1 MKTFKDWKKEETI
14 AEYLQIGDIVDNE
27 MYEHFLNILPPI
39 TSRNDMLQVGG
50 MIDVEKD
57 ENGVDKPTY
66 ITFTKDTE
74 SNGWVYRGECFV
86 NGTINKNPNLKY
98 SKEYMSSLNKEKRI
112 FEHYKNRLINE
123 RVIKDNNIRF
133 PVIEYLCQYPQIAPI
148 EMAKSLV
155 SSGYEIT
162 FDDSSISKAENDK
175 KRFAVY
181 GKTDKK
187 EVFKGKE
194 KKFRDSEKARFDVLL
209 HTSIEQ
215 MKEAFGEDST
225 SVLLQLGFT
234 HDEMTKYYDYSK
246 TDPKREYELLS
257 NVIKKVYSDVETSCH
272 AISILVTNFEFN
284 ENDFKQFGYEE
295 EYAEYVEVDKSY
307 WENEIESENRQ
318 YNAIVQNESAFIEEQ
333 EEDIE
338 YEY

>member
-98 SKEYMSSLNKEKRI
+98 SKEYMSSPNKEKRI

-123 RVIKDNNIRF
+123 RVIKDNNIRYI
-133 PVIEYLCQYPQIAPI
+133 VIEYLCAFPKIDPV
-148 EMAKSLV
+148 EMAKSLI

-162 FDDSSISKAENDK
+162 FDDTSISKAENDK
-175 KRFAVY
+175 KRLAVY
-181 GKTDKK
+181 GKTDKNEVYK
-187 EVFKGKE
+187 EQDESDLTGK
-194 KKFRDSEKARFDVLL
+194 
-209 HTSIEQ
+209 
-215 MKEAFGEDST
+215 
-225 SVLLQLGFT
+225 
-234 HDEMTKYYDYSK
+234 
-246 TDPKREYELLS
+246 
-257 NVIKKVYSDVETSCH
+257 
-272 AISILVTNFEFN
+272 
-284 ENDFKQFGYEE
+284 
-295 EYAEYVEVDKSY
+295 
-307 WENEIESENRQ
+307 
-318 YNAIVQNESAFIEEQ
+318 EEQ

>member
-27 MYEHFLNILPPI
+27 MYEYFLNILPPI

-123 RVIKDNNIRF
+123 RVIKDNNIRYI
-133 PVIEYLCQYPQIAPI
+133 VIEYLCAFPKIDPV
-148 EMAKSLV
+148 EMAKSLI

-162 FDDSSISKAENDK
+162 FDDTSISKAENDK
-175 KRFAVY
+175 KRLAVY
-181 GKTDKK
+181 GKTDKNEVYK
-187 EVFKGKE
+187 EQDESDLTGK
-194 KKFRDSEKARFDVLL
+194 
-209 HTSIEQ
+209 
-215 MKEAFGEDST
+215 
-225 SVLLQLGFT
+225 
-234 HDEMTKYYDYSK
+234 
-246 TDPKREYELLS
+246 
-257 NVIKKVYSDVETSCH
+257 
-272 AISILVTNFEFN
+272 
-284 ENDFKQFGYEE
+284 
-295 EYAEYVEVDKSY
+295 
-307 WENEIESENRQ
+307 
-318 YNAIVQNESAFIEEQ
+318 EEQ

>member
-112 FEHYKNRLINE
+112 FEIGRAH
-123 RVIKDNNIRF
+123 V
-133 PVIEYLCQYPQIAPI
+133 
-148 EMAKSLV
+148 
-155 SSGYEIT
+155 
-162 FDDSSISKAENDK
+162 
-175 KRFAVY
+175 
-181 GKTDKK
+181 
-187 EVFKGKE
+187 
-194 KKFRDSEKARFDVLL
+194 
-209 HTSIEQ
+209 
-215 MKEAFGEDST
+215 
-225 SVLLQLGFT
+225 
-234 HDEMTKYYDYSK
+234 
-246 TDPKREYELLS
+246 
-257 NVIKKVYSDVETSCH
+257 
-272 AISILVTNFEFN
+272 
-284 ENDFKQFGYEE
+284 
-295 EYAEYVEVDKSY
+295 
-307 WENEIESENRQ
+307 
-318 YNAIVQNESAFIEEQ
+318 
-333 EEDIE
+333 
-338 YEY
+338 

>member
-123 RVIKDNNIRF
+123 RVIKDNNIRYI
-133 PVIEYLCQYPQIAPI
+133 VIEYLCAFPKIDPV
-148 EMAKSLV
+148 EMAKSLI

-162 FDDSSISKAENDK
+162 FDDTSISKAENDK
-175 KRFAVY
+175 KRLAVY
-181 GKTDKK
+181 GKTDKNEVYK
-187 EVFKGKE
+187 EQDESDLTGK
-194 KKFRDSEKARFDVLL
+194 
-209 HTSIEQ
+209 
-215 MKEAFGEDST
+215 
-225 SVLLQLGFT
+225 
-234 HDEMTKYYDYSK
+234 
-246 TDPKREYELLS
+246 
-257 NVIKKVYSDVETSCH
+257 
-272 AISILVTNFEFN
+272 
-284 ENDFKQFGYEE
+284 
-295 EYAEYVEVDKSY
+295 
-307 WENEIESENRQ
+307 
-318 YNAIVQNESAFIEEQ
+318 EEQ